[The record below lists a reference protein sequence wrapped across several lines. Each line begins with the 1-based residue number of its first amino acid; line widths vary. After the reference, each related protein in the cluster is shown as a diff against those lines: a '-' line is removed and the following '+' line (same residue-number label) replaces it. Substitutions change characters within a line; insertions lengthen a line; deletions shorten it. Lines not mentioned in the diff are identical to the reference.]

1 MNQLAAFRDTLA
13 LAEDRGMP
21 EHGGELGLAHLRS
34 MYKRAETSNFSPS
47 KLGRWLGWA
56 QCAVVAAAIG
66 LTETIF
72 GASPR
77 LQSGDSRSRLL
88 GSA

>member
-1 MNQLAAFRDTLA
+1 MNQLAAFRDTIA

-21 EHGGELGLAHLRS
+21 EYGGELGLDHLRS
-34 MYKRAETSNFSPS
+34 MYQQAQTFQSDWSTFSEA

-66 LTETIF
+66 LTLEDMKQLNLSH
-72 GASPR
+72 A
-77 LQSGDSRSRLL
+77 D
-88 GSA
+88 